1 MRWPLPERVD
11 VAVAHH
17 STMKVAPEF
26 WADEARLTG
35 EIRKESIRAARME
48 SQPGPLALLPFP
60 VARERK
66 QAVSAW

>member
-1 MRWPLPERVD
+1 
-11 VAVAHH
+11 
-17 STMKVAPEF
+17 MKVAPEF

-35 EIRKESIRAARME
+35 EIREESIRAARME

-60 VARERK
+60 VARERE